1 MMKRREV
8 LTLLGGAATAWP
20 GGGMGARARAADR
33 RATARSLGRCGN
45 FRPGTRLTWTA
56 DSIAICAFSV

>member
-33 RATARSLGRCGN
+33 RAIARSLGRCGISD
-45 FRPGTRLTWTA
+45 PGR
-56 DSIAICAFSV
+56 D

>member
-8 LTLLGGAATAWP
+8 LTLLGGGDSVA

-33 RATARSLGRCGN
+33 RATARGLGRCGISD
-45 FRPGTRLTWTA
+45 GTRLTWTA